1 MVHPRPKLTRRR
13 GACEECRQKKS
24 LYKDVSNITQSHV
37 MNDSMMPDSSS
48 SDFSSKVVADQ
59 VAEDL
64 ASPLNT
70 AFSEVFLS
78 QLGSDSAHSFLDF
91 DFPSETIP
99 DTYQTENTEADD
111 QASGLQNQV
120 SCGNS
125 TDGMVTLDWPER
137 GYNENL
143 YQHSAVQ
150 YHSLLGTKAD
160 SGGATCTLALFS
172 KRIVADKA
180 EVNDPFLFSDLL
192 SPAHSTYRITA
203 LFQNA
208 DRGSR
213 RQQTVLNK
221 VNLLLS
227 SKHQTCFSSLLRKI
241 DSDREH
247 QSLDIDSLSMGKLIQ
262 KQFVNLENQPIDVSD
277 MSLLIVSLAWGAL
290 LDPEVSSVSRVA
302 LLDAVLE
309 TSILLLRQNG
319 SFRQFLA
326 LIAILGLAEKT
337 GSDKLYTLILGSIS
351 TAASLNLYL
360 EHVLRK
366 LYTSD
371 EQVIQTRR
379 AMWLLY
385 GIDKSYAL
393 RWQTFSLVSEGSL
406 PMVNPSESIPGSDV
420 VTIHSSEWL
429 WIRAQYSKI
438 CSNILQLRL
447 GAEEEPS
454 KGHSNKAVA
463 LSTALEE
470 WYRSTRYKELLKQS
484 TREIIPLSSTMPSE
498 YLLQDCN
505 HLFINT
511 FALCLLAQDILLDP
525 DQDSR
530 KESRALLSIVA
541 GFFARIGIMFPGSSV
556 FEEVSDLVEIL
567 TNR

>member
-1 MVHPRPKLTRRR
+1 
-13 GACEECRQKKS
+13 
-24 LYKDVSNITQSHV
+24 
-37 MNDSMMPDSSS
+37 MPDSSS

-180 EVNDPFLFSDLL
+180 ETRL

-262 KQFVNLENQPIDVSD
+262 RAFKE
-277 MSLLIVSLAWGAL
+277 
-290 LDPEVSSVSRVA
+290 
-302 LLDAVLE
+302 
-309 TSILLLRQNG
+309 
-319 SFRQFLA
+319 
-326 LIAILGLAEKT
+326 LG
-337 GSDKLYTLILGSIS
+337 G
-351 TAASLNLYL
+351 LNLFI
-360 EHVLRK
+360 K
-366 LYTSD
+366 
-371 EQVIQTRR
+371 EQDVTR
-379 AMWLLY
+379 
-385 GIDKSYAL
+385 I
-393 RWQTFSLVSEGSL
+393 
-406 PMVNPSESIPGSDV
+406 
-420 VTIHSSEWL
+420 
-429 WIRAQYSKI
+429 
-438 CSNILQLRL
+438 
-447 GAEEEPS
+447 
-454 KGHSNKAVA
+454 
-463 LSTALEE
+463 
-470 WYRSTRYKELLKQS
+470 
-484 TREIIPLSSTMPSE
+484 
-498 YLLQDCN
+498 
-505 HLFINT
+505 
-511 FALCLLAQDILLDP
+511 
-525 DQDSR
+525 
-530 KESRALLSIVA
+530 
-541 GFFARIGIMFPGSSV
+541 
-556 FEEVSDLVEIL
+556 
-567 TNR
+567 

>member
-1 MVHPRPKLTRRR
+1 
-13 GACEECRQKKS
+13 
-24 LYKDVSNITQSHV
+24 

-180 EVNDPFLFSDLL
+180 ETRL

-262 KQFVNLENQPIDVSD
+262 RAFKELGGLNLFIKEQDPIDVSD

-290 LDPEVSSVSRVA
+290 LDPEKLQYCYFARMVA
-302 LLDAVLE
+302 
-309 TSILLLRQNG
+309 S
-319 SFRQFLA
+319 
-326 LIAILGLAEKT
+326 LGLAEKT